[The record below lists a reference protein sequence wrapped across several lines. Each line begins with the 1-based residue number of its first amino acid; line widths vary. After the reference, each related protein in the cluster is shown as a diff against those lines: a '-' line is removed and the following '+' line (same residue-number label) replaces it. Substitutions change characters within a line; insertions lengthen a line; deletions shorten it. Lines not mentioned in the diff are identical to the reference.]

1 MHSPISFGISSLLKR
16 FFSKIVLTWL
26 LVVVENILLALIP
39 LLIGFAIDGLL
50 GGDNSDLLNLS
61 GVFLLLII
69 ISIARR
75 IYDTR
80 AYSSIRIVL
89 GIEVDGLHQKEQVSI
104 RNARLD
110 MSRELINFLEEDIPE
125 LFTAV
130 IQLLAAIIIL
140 GTIHLPLAYSAIALL
155 VSMGVVY
162 TFFHQH
168 FYNLNGALNSQVEHQ
183 VSVLNK
189 NAISLLKQYLSKIR
203 HLEVRLSDADA
214 FLYGLLFLFISLFVV
229 FNLSASALIVG
240 ITAGTLFSVVSY
252 SWQFSESAIALP
264 MTMQKLSR
272 LKEISQRLNKS

>member
-1 MHSPISFGISSLLKR
+1 MSNPVHFNIHSLLNR
-16 FFSKIVLTWL
+16 FFSKIILTWI
-26 LVVVENILLALIP
+26 LVVLENVLLALIP

-50 GGDNSDLLNLS
+50 GGDHGDLFNLS
-61 GVFLLLII
+61 VVFLLLII

-80 AYSSIRIVL
+80 AYSSIRMTL
-89 GIEVDGLHQKEQVSI
+89 GIEVDSHHQAEQVSI

-110 MSRELINFLEEDIPE
+110 MSRELVNFLEEDVPE

-162 TFFHQH
+162 TFFHKH
-168 FYNLNGALNSQVEHQ
+168 FYNLNGALNNQVEHQ

-189 NAISLLKQYLSKIR
+189 NTMSLLKQYLSKIR

-229 FNLSASALIVG
+229 FNLSVSALIIG

-252 SWQFSESAIALP
+252 SWQFAESAIALP